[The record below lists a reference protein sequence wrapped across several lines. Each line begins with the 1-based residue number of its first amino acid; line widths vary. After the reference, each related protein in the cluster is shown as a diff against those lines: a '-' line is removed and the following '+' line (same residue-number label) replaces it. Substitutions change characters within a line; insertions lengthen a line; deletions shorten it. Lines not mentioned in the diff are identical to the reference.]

1 MGGEQS
7 HDGEKKQ
14 DETKEKEESENPDSS
29 RSAAS
34 EGNTCFQQRSWV
46 HLLVPI
52 NYNKWFYFSYFGP
65 PVHYITEGNIVLFL
79 LHYSVKH

>member
-1 MGGEQS
+1 MCCCSGVDASHMMGGEQS

-34 EGNTCFQQRSWV
+34 EGNTCFQQS
-46 HLLVPI
+46 
-52 NYNKWFYFSYFGP
+52 S
-65 PVHYITEGNIVLFL
+65 
-79 LHYSVKH
+79 